1 MSGREIKKLSESK
14 ADLERILAEI
24 EEDLDSVM
32 TPQNLSDAGKLHR
45 ELCVL
50 TADDLLSPFTI

>member
-1 MSGREIKKLSESK
+1 MSGREIKKISGSK
-14 ADLERILAEI
+14 VDLERVLAEI

-32 TPQNLSDAGKLHR
+32 TQKNLSDAGKIHR

-50 TADDLLSPFTI
+50 STDDLLRPFTI